1 MSVIHV
7 PVLVEEVLEY
17 LGNTEGVF
25 LDCTVGLGGH
35 AEAILNNCDRS
46 FVVGL
51 DVDEDALSI
60 ARERLA
66 RFINEGR
73 LKLFKSSYIEVR
85 KILNQLGINR
95 VDAIL
100 MDLGVSS
107 MQLEKAERGFSFNR
121 DGPLDM
127 RMDKEQTLTAYE
139 VVNSW
144 DEEALSRIIFEY
156 GEEKRY
162 SRRIAKY
169 IVQSR
174 PIETTKQLVE
184 VLAKAIPNKY
194 GRKRHFATKVF
205 QAIRIAV
212 NNELDNLKRFLSDV
226 PDLLNT
232 GGRIGVISFH
242 SLEDRIVK
250 EFFKKESRL
259 KQLTKKPITP
269 KESEIELNPRSRSA
283 KLRVAERV

>member
-73 LKLFKSSYIEVR
+73 LKLFKSSYVEAR
-85 KILNQLGINR
+85 KILNQLGINKI
-95 VDAIL
+95 DAIL

-169 IVQSR
+169 IVQNR

-194 GRKRHFATKVF
+194 RRKRHFATKVF

-269 KESEIELNPRSRSA
+269 KKSEIELNLRSRSA

>member
-1 MSVIHV
+1 MNVTHV
-7 PVLVEEVLEY
+7 PVLVKEILEY
-17 LGNTEGVF
+17 FEHIGGVF

-35 AEAILNNCDRS
+35 AEAILNNNSQS

-51 DVDEDALSI
+51 DVDEEALDI
-60 ARERLA
+60 ARRRLEH
-66 RFINEGR
+66 FIREGR
-73 LKLFKSSYIEVR
+73 LKLLKSSYVDAR
-85 KILNQLGINR
+85 KVLNQLSLDT

-127 RMDKEQTLTAYE
+127 RMDKGQTVTAYE
-139 VVNSW
+139 VVNFW
-144 DEEALSRIIFEY
+144 DEETLSRIIFEY

-162 SRRIAKY
+162 SRRIARY
-169 IVQSR
+169 IVQNR
-174 PIETTKQLVE
+174 PIKTTKQLVE
-184 VLAKAIPNKY
+184 VLARAIPNKY
-194 GRKRHFATKVF
+194 DRKRHFATKVF

-212 NNELDNLKRFLSDV
+212 NSELDNLKRFLPHVSE
-226 PDLLNT
+226 LLQP
-232 GGRIGVISFH
+232 GGRIGIISFH

-250 EFFKKESRL
+250 EFFKSETRL

-269 KESEIELNPRSRSA
+269 KEFEIELNPRSRSA

>member
-1 MSVIHV
+1 MNVVHV
-7 PVLVEEVLEY
+7 PVLVNEIVEFFKHIH
-17 LGNTEGVF
+17 GVF

-35 AEAILNNCDRS
+35 AEAVLTRIDNS
-46 FVVGL
+46 VVIGL
-51 DVDEDALSI
+51 DIDDEALDF
-60 ARERLA
+60 AKKRLE
-66 RFINEGR
+66 RFIEEGR
-73 LKLFKSSYIEVR
+73 AKLLKSSYVDAARVLKE
-85 KILNQLGINR
+85 LGISQ

-127 RMDKEQTLTAYE
+127 RMDRQQTLTAYD
-139 VVNSW
+139 VVNFW
-144 DEEALSRIIFEY
+144 DEEALRKIIFEY

-162 SRRIAKY
+162 ARRIARF
-169 IVQSR
+169 IVRNR

-184 VLAKAIPNKY
+184 VLAKAIPDKY
-194 GRKRHFATKVF
+194 ARKRHFATRVF

-212 NNELDNLKRFLSDV
+212 NNELENLKKFLAQV
-226 PDLLNT
+226 PGMLRP
-232 GGRIGVISFH
+232 GGRIAVISFH

-250 EFFKKESRL
+250 EFFRTCSEL

-269 KESEIELNPRSRSA
+269 EEAEIRLNPRARSA

>member
-73 LKLFKSSYIEVR
+73 LKLFKSSYVEVR

>member
-1 MSVIHV
+1 MDIVHV
-7 PVLVEEVLEY
+7 PVLVKEVLEFFKDI
-17 LGNTEGVF
+17 EGVF

-35 AEAILNNCDRS
+35 AEAILTEIPNS
-46 FVVGL
+46 TVVGL
-51 DVDEDALSI
+51 DVDEEAL
-60 ARERLA
+60 ELA
-66 RFINEGR
+66 RKRLERFLLVGR
-73 LKLFKSSYIEVR
+73 ARLFKSSYVDAVEVL
-85 KILNQLGINR
+85 KNLGFDR

-107 MQLEKAERGFSFNR
+107 MQLERAERGFSFNR

-127 RMDKEQTLTAYE
+127 RMDKRQSLTAYE
-139 VVNSW
+139 IVNLW
-144 DEEALSRIIFEY
+144 NEEDLSRIIFEY

-162 SRRIAKY
+162 ARRIARF
-169 IVQSR
+169 IVRSR

-184 VLAKAIPNKY
+184 VLARAIPNKH
-194 GRKRHFATKVF
+194 GRKRHFATRVF

-212 NNELDNLKRFLSDV
+212 NSELENLKKFLAQV
-226 PDLLNT
+226 PELLKP
-232 GGRIGVISFH
+232 GGRIAIVSFH

-250 EFFKKESRL
+250 EFFRSESSL

-269 KESEIELNPRSRSA
+269 SEFEITLNPRARSA

>member
-35 AEAILNNCDRS
+35 AEAILNNCDQS

-73 LKLFKSSYIEVR
+73 LKLFKSSYVEAR
-85 KILNQLGINR
+85 KVLNQLGINR

-184 VLAKAIPNKY
+184 VLAKAIPNKH

>member
-73 LKLFKSSYIEVR
+73 LKLFKSSYVEAR
-85 KILNQLGINR
+85 KILNQLGINKI
-95 VDAIL
+95 DAIL

-169 IVQSR
+169 IVQNR

-194 GRKRHFATKVF
+194 RRKRHFATKVF

-250 EFFKKESRL
+250 EFFKEEPRL

-269 KESEIELNPRSRSA
+269 KKSEIELNLRSRSA

>member
-73 LKLFKSSYIEVR
+73 LKLFKSSYVEAR
-85 KILNQLGINR
+85 KVLNQLGINR

-184 VLAKAIPNKY
+184 VLAKAIPNKH

>member
-1 MSVIHV
+1 MNVTHV
-7 PVLVEEVLEY
+7 PVLVKEILEY
-17 LGNTEGVF
+17 FGHIEGVF

-35 AEAILNNCDRS
+35 AEAILNNNSRS

-51 DVDEDALSI
+51 DVDEEALDI
-60 ARERLA
+60 ARRRLEH
-66 RFINEGR
+66 FIREGR
-73 LKLFKSSYIEVR
+73 LKLFKSSYVDAR
-85 KILNQLGINR
+85 KVLNQLSLDT

-127 RMDKEQTLTAYE
+127 RMDKEQTVTAYE
-139 VVNSW
+139 VVNFW
-144 DEEALSRIIFEY
+144 DEETLSRIIFEY

-162 SRRIAKY
+162 SRRIARY
-169 IVQSR
+169 IVQNR
-174 PIETTKQLVE
+174 PIKTTKQLVE
-184 VLAKAIPNKY
+184 ILARAIPNKFD
-194 GRKRHFATKVF
+194 RKRHFATKVF
-205 QAIRIAV
+205 QAIRIVV
-212 NNELDNLKRFLSDV
+212 NSELDNLKRFLPNV
-226 PDLLNT
+226 PELLRS

-242 SLEDRIVK
+242 SLEDRVVK
-250 EFFKKESRL
+250 EFFKSEPRL

-283 KLRVAERV
+283 KLRIAERV